1 MAVITEA
8 QYPQFIETMI
18 DAGGYFQQ
26 GAAGI
31 VEWWQIPRPTP
42 GALRAT
48 WAQIGIHSLA
58 NGYEIKGDARAVEAL
73 VAALHERGE

>member
-1 MAVITEA
+1 MATITEA

-48 WAQIGIHSLA
+48 WAQIGIHAKPS
-58 NGYEIKGDARAVEAL
+58 GYDITGDARAVEAL
-73 VAALHERGE
+73 VATLHERGE